1 MRGMS
6 PQWYER
12 AYDVIVVGGG
22 SAGAV
27 VASRLS
33 EHPHRSVLLLEAGP
47 DYPRVDLLPE
57 DIRDGDNVVMAMNH
71 GTHFWTYTASGHP
84 YRRKPIVI
92 MAGKVTGGGSAVNAT
107 YFHRGAPED
116 YDQWAAAGNDAWS
129 YEKLLPYF
137 KKLETDLD
145 FGGPYHGKDGPILV
159 RRAKQDAWGPIAGA
173 FYEAC
178 RKAGFPDDPDM
189 NLPDTTGVG
198 PRPVNCADGLR
209 ISTAVGYL
217 SQSRERA
224 NLTIRANVLARRI
237 LFEGRRA
244 VGVEIDEGGERRN
257 VRGGEVIVCAGAI
270 ESPCLLVR
278 SGIGPADQVRG
289 IGAPLVQEL
298 PGLGTNLR
306 NHPAVAP
313 QFRIR
318 EEAREYG
325 PAAQLVLRYMP
336 PGSNDRN
343 GITIAPLVE
352 EDVDGTPCM
361 PFYVVL
367 WKVRSEGTLTVISP
381 EPGDPPVLR
390 YNYLTDPVDFERTRE
405 GVRHA
410 VQLGQGPEF
419 RGIFDGRAGPSD
431 DELASDDALD
441 RWILANLYTAFHSS
455 GTCKMGPTTDPMAVV
470 DQYGRLYGVEGVRVV
485 DASIMPDIPRGDL
498 TCSVVMIAEHASDW
512 IAAGGGTSHSLK
524 SAGPADQL

>member
-12 AYDVIVVGGG
+12 DYDVIVVGGG

-57 DIRDGDNVVMAMNH
+57 DIRDGDNVAKAMNH

-159 RRAKQDAWGPIAGA
+159 RRAKKDAWGPIAGA

-178 RKAGFPDDPDM
+178 RQAGFPDDPDM

-217 SQSRERA
+217 SRSRERA
-224 NLTIRANVLARRI
+224 NLTLRANVLARRI

-244 VGVEIDEGGERRN
+244 VGVEIDEGGERRS

-278 SGIGPADQVRG
+278 SGIGPAEQVRG
-289 IGAPLVQEL
+289 IGAPLVQDL

-318 EEAREYG
+318 EEAREEG

-410 VQLGQGPEF
+410 VRLGEGREF

-470 DQYGRLYGVEGVRVV
+470 DQYCRLYGVEGVRVV

-498 TCSVVMIAEHASDW
+498 TCSVVMIAEHASDM
-512 IAAGGGTSHSLK
+512 IAAGRRSSV
-524 SAGPADQL
+524 AQE

>member
-1 MRGMS
+1 MRRMS

-12 AYDVIVVGGG
+12 EYDVIVVGGG

-27 VASRLS
+27 MASRLS

-47 DYPRVDLLPE
+47 DYPRVDELPE

-116 YDQWAAAGNDAWS
+116 YNQWAAAGNDAWS
-129 YEKLLPYF
+129 YNKLLPYF

-145 FGGPYHGKDGPILV
+145 FGGPYHGKHGPILV
-159 RRAKQDAWGPIAGA
+159 RHAKQESWGPIAGA

-178 RKAGFPDDPDM
+178 SNAGFPDDPDM
-189 NLPDTTGVG
+189 NLPDTWGVG

-209 ISTAVGYL
+209 ISTSVGYL
-217 SQSRERA
+217 SLSRERA
-224 NLTIRANVLARRI
+224 NLTIRPNALACRI
-237 LFEGRRA
+237 VFDGRRA
-244 VGVEIDEGGERRN
+244 AGVEVEADGERRT

-278 SGIGPADQVRG
+278 SGIGQAEQVRG
-289 IGAPLVQEL
+289 IGVPVVQDL
-298 PGLGTNLR
+298 PGLGANLR

-318 EEAREYG
+318 DEAREYG

-336 PGSNDRN
+336 PGSKDRN

-381 EPGDPPVLR
+381 GPGEPPVLR
-390 YNYLTDPVDFERTRE
+390 YNYLTDPADFERIRE

-410 VQLGQGPEF
+410 VRLGEGREF
-419 RGIFDGRAGPSD
+419 RDLFDGRAGPSD

-455 GTCKMGPTTDPMAVV
+455 GTCKMGPATDPMAVV
-470 DQYGRLYGVEGVRVV
+470 DQQCRLHGVDGLRVV
-485 DASIMPDIPRGDL
+485 DASIMPDVPRGDL
-498 TCSVVMIAEHASDW
+498 TCSVIMIAEHAADVMGRGTQ
-512 IAAGGGTSHSLK
+512 AASRS
-524 SAGPADQL
+524 P